1 MSANHNRIKVAD
13 LEKNQPNKVLT
24 TNHIGELE
32 FSDISNI
39 KTDSYNGLDYTNEG
53 KVLDARQGKILKDM
67 IDTINIQPT
76 SLINDLTT
84 GGNSNALT
92 AEMGKTL
99 EDTKLTATI
108 ATDAETQT
116 EVTSIEDKKVV
127 SRLKLFNWWQWVKS
141 QTQTISGIWNFTNKV
156 TLASGTTTS
165 PSLIIPNGNLTVYPE
180 NGAIERDLDGNLF
193 STSANEGRNK
203 IITEK
208 NAITLMTKFSTG
220 KSDATRVVSSQ
231 SERVVK
237 SLPAGFFSSKMFG
250 KLNISVEYSF
260 DYPYTGVQPT
270 SVKLEY
276 FLRYVNGFYSTSVW
290 GSDNLGQLLLIKS
303 TNLLGPLSM
312 NTSYT
317 EELST
322 TLRTNYN
329 NNGDN
334 GNQCGIGIG
343 NVFYNTRKSD
353 NSNNEL
359 SKNCQFDI
367 VERVTW
373 QYSDA
378 NNINANNAYRR
389 VIAGIN
395 AFYIEKIM

>member
-1 MSANHNRIKVAD
+1 MSANHNRIRVAD

-53 KVLDARQGKILKDM
+53 KVLDARQGKILQ
-67 IDTINIQPT
+67 N
-76 SLINDLTT
+76 
-84 GGNSNALT
+84 
-92 AEMGKTL
+92 
-99 EDTKLTATI
+99 TKLTASLS
-108 ATDAETQT
+108 TDIETQITTNIT
-116 EVTSIEDKKVV
+116 EDNKVV
-127 SRLKLFNWWQWVKS
+127 SRVKLFNWWQWVKS

-156 TLASGTTTS
+156 TLSSGTTTS
-165 PSLIIPNGNLTVYPE
+165 PSLIIPNGNLTVYPQ

-193 STSANEGRNK
+193 STSTNEGRNK

-270 SVKLEY
+270 AVKLEY

-290 GSDNLGQLLLIKS
+290 GSDNLGQLFLIKS